1 MNEPLSPKII
11 YNQFL
16 SREINKQKA
25 ADLLTSLIE
34 VSDNTKFRAKS
45 IDLLEKI
52 GIINNRGFKVL
63 ENCLISDENAI
74 VRASS
79 VKLILNY
86 YLDEGL
92 TLLEWVIEHE
102 RSPLVL
108 KLIFDYVDNCS
119 NQKFKRIK
127 KKISDWNEKF
137 SSLIRIVPE
146 ESRFFLDLE
155 AIFAKDKENYEI
167 EPTSY
172 THFKDLSDYKDGEPW
187 LLIKNEHV
195 HVLNYN
201 YFNWK
206 FIKENREIIRSHLK
220 LNDLKIYFKT
230 INKYNINTNNQELP
244 PSISRLTHL
253 RKLVLKRNYFRII
266 PSSIRRLSL
275 LKELDLS
282 HNALSKIPQV
292 LGSLNSLEI
301 LNIKHNKVQNIP
313 KSLKLFL
320 NLLKEFQF

>member
-1 MNEPLSPKII
+1 MMLN
-11 YNQFL
+11 
-16 SREINKQKA
+16 
-25 ADLLTSLIE
+25 LLTSLIE
-34 VSDNTKFRAKS
+34 VSDITKFRAKS
-45 IDLLEKI
+45 VDLLEKI

-79 VKLILNY
+79 VNLILNN

-108 KLIFDYVDNCS
+108 KLIFDHVDNYS
-119 NQKFKRIK
+119 NQKFKQIK
-127 KKISDWNEKF
+127 KKISNWNEKF
-137 SSLIRIVPE
+137 SSLIGFVPE

-155 AIFAKDKENYEI
+155 ALFAKDKENYEI

-172 THFKDLSDYKDGEPW
+172 THFKGLSDSKGGEPW

-206 FIKENREIIRSHLK
+206 FIKENREIIRSLLK

-230 INKYNINTNNQELP
+230 INKYNNDRNNQELP
-244 PSISRLTHL
+244 ASISRLTHL

-301 LNIKHNKVQNIP
+301 LNLKHNKVQNIP
-313 KSLKLFL
+313 ESLKQFL